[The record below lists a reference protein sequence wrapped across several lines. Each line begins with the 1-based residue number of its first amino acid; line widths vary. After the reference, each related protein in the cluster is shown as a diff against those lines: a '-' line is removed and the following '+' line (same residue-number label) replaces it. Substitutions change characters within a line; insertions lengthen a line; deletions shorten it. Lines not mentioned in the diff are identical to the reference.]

1 MVFTVKLD
9 YLASKSGSQYLF
21 KKGKP
26 LFVGVSVTLRCMPA
40 SYYPA
45 VHYYTVGYVA
55 QLWMYWQYSTVV
67 FCGLYFL
74 LPFLYRI

>member
-45 VHYYTVGYVA
+45 LHG
-55 QLWMYWQYSTVV
+55 
-67 FCGLYFL
+67 
-74 LPFLYRI
+74 